1 MLNIAGREVPD
12 MASIIKKRK
21 KGKDYYYA
29 VQSAR
34 VDGKPRIVW
43 QKYLGSVERIVE
55 KLDQAAPPEPK
66 EAILWEFGGVAALL
80 GIAQRIGVEQI
91 IDRYVPKRSQGATV
105 GQYMLLAAIN
115 RALAPKSKVQ
125 IGDWYATTILKKLWR
140 HKTETFSSQRF
151 WDHMGAL
158 DQEAIA
164 AIENEITGKVV
175 KEFDVDLS
183 VLCYDTTNFFT
194 FIDTFNDRCEL
205 PQRGHSKAKRHDLR
219 IVGLALMVSRA
230 FHIPLLHR
238 TYQGG
243 INDVSQFGLIAD
255 DLVSAYR
262 ELSKKCENVTL
273 VFDKGNLSEDN
284 MLHLA
289 EQNVGVV
296 ASLVSSHHK
305 DLLAIP
311 IQDYAPLE
319 GTKLFGVRT
328 HRTRKV
334 VFGKERTIV
343 LTFSETFFSQQVAS
357 LTAQLTKCVRKLDG
371 LAKRLERWRTDKI
384 KGRVPT
390 VASVKKSVKRIL
402 APSHMK
408 DLIKVEVIEQKKNPP
423 AIRFQTDMRALEELT
438 ATRMGKTILMSDN
451 DHWSDEQV
459 VQAYRGQAKI
469 EDAFRD
475 MNNHSF
481 LRWQP
486 MGHWTDQK
494 IRVHAFYCVLAMTLT
509 SLLRKT
515 LHDAGIRMSTE
526 KMLKTLSDIKEIAIL
541 YPEGKARPKITFS
554 GMTPTQRKIA
564 NALSLD
570 EFKKSR

>member
-1 MLNIAGREVPD
+1 

-43 QKYLGSVERIVE
+43 QRYLGSVERIVE
-55 KLDQAAPPEPK
+55 KMGQAAPLDPK
-66 EAILWEFGGVAALL
+66 EAVLWEFGGVAALL
-80 GIAQRIGVEQI
+80 GIARRIGIEQI
-91 IDRYVPKRSQGATV
+91 IDRHAPKRSQGASV
-105 GQYMLLAAIN
+105 GRYMLLAAIN

-125 IGDWYATTILKKLWR
+125 IGHWYETTIMKKLWR
-140 HKTETFSSQRF
+140 HKKETFSSQRF

-158 DQEAIA
+158 DQKAIT
-164 AIENEITGKVV
+164 AIESEITQKIV

-219 IVGLALMVSRA
+219 IVGLALMVTRA
-230 FHIPLLHR
+230 FHIPLLHK
-238 TYQGG
+238 TYEGA
-243 INDVSQFGLIAD
+243 INDVTQFGLIAD
-255 DLVSAYR
+255 ELVEAYR
-262 ELSKKCENVTL
+262 MLSENCPDVTL

-289 EQNVGVV
+289 QQNVSVV
-296 ASLVSSHHK
+296 SSLTPSHHK
-305 DLLAIP
+305 DLLTIKA
-311 IQDYAPLE
+311 DKYAPLT
-319 GTKLFGVRT
+319 GTKWSGVRT
-328 HRTRKV
+328 HRSKKV

-343 LTFSETFFSQQVAS
+343 MVFSETFFSQQFAS
-357 LTAQLTKCVRKLDG
+357 LTMQMTKCVRKLDQF
-371 LAKRLERWRTDKI
+371 AKRLEKWRTEKR
-384 KGRVPT
+384 KGRAPT
-390 VASVKKSVKRIL
+390 VAFVKKSVKGIL
-402 APSHMK
+402 APRHMK
-408 DLIKVEVIEQKKNPP
+408 DLISVEVIEQKENPP
-423 AIRFQTDMRALEELT
+423 AIRFHSDLKALEKLT
-438 ATRMGKTILMSDN
+438 ATLLGKTILMTDN

-486 MGHWTDQK
+486 MLHWTDQK
-494 IRVHAFYCVLAMTLT
+494 IRVHAFYCVLALTLT
-509 SLLRKT
+509 SLLKKT
-515 LHDAGIRMSTE
+515 LHDAGITMSME
-526 KMLKTLSDIKEIAIL
+526 KMLKTLADIKEIAIL
-541 YPEGKARPKITFS
+541 YPDGKARPKITLS
-554 GMTPTQRKIA
+554 RMTPAQRKIA
-564 NALSLD
+564 KALALD
-570 EFKKSR
+570 EFRTK